1 MSYRNKK
8 TVNADLSQPW
18 LSIVVPVYN
27 DERFLAS
34 AWMPLR
40 NRRLQISKSF
50 LSMMGQ
56 LTDHPLSAKNML

>member
-27 DERFLAS
+27 DERFLSQCLDAI
-34 AWMPLR
+34 AKQT
-40 NRRLQISKSF
+40 LQISKSF